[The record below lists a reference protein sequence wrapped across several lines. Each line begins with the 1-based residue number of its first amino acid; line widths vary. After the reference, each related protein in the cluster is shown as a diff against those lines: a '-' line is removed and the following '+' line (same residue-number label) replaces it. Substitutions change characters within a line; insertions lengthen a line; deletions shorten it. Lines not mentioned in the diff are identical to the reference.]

1 LLTKVARAL
10 VPAGSRLVST
20 LAFAV
25 ETMLKTMETRL
36 STDWAAKAL
45 VFNGTCGDSRVS
57 TAANK
62 RGYRHVSL
70 VFSRPFF
77 QYIAPRARTHAGS
90 RMSYFFRRAAA
101 AADVEAVVALN
112 PIARNCSAA

>member
-1 LLTKVARAL
+1 M
-10 VPAGSRLVST
+10 PAGSRLVST

-45 VFNGTCGDSRVS
+45 VFNGT
-57 TAANK
+57 

-77 QYIAPRARTHAGS
+77 QSVVQYIAPRARTHAGS